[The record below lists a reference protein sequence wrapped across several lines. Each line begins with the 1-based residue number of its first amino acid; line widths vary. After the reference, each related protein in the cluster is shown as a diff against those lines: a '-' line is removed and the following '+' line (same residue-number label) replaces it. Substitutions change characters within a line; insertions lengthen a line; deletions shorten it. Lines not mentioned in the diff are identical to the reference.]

1 MGWGNGPMATKDV
14 CGSATGFKATTYLSL
29 YSVRKWHCSLYILIQ
44 LDLSRACPH
53 TCRLCSLVV
62 YSIDKHPL
70 SLAEEMLE
78 LTRLIILKS
87 PIKR

>member
-1 MGWGNGPMATKDV
+1 MGPWPLRMYVALPL
-14 CGSATGFKATTYLSL
+14 GS
-29 YSVRKWHCSLYILIQ
+29 RPQ
-44 LDLSRACPH
+44 LTSPYVVSASGTIVY